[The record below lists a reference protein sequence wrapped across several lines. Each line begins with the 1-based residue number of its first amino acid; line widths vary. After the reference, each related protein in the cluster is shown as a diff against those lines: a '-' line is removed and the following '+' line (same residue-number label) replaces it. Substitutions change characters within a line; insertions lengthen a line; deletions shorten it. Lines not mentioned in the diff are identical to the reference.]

1 MADRDEKAFD
11 HYHAAA
17 DSGGK
22 VANNLE
28 NLRLMLTAL
37 YTSGSGSGLMSW
49 AEADRELFLDMLLDA
64 AEGRDFIPVPSPW
77 PRGRDED
84 KEIAYQLSRY
94 ADQFQ
99 NDRPELAAKFRDIA
113 RDLTNGV

>member
-1 MADRDEKAFD
+1 MDRDEKAFD

-22 VANNLE
+22 VVNNLE
-28 NLRLMLTAL
+28 NLRLMLTGL
-37 YTSGSGSGLMSW
+37 YTSGGGSSLMAW
-49 AEADRELFLDMLLDA
+49 READRDLFLDMLLDA
-64 AEGRDFIPVPSPW
+64 AEGRDFIPIPSPW
-77 PRGRDED
+77 PRHINED

-99 NDRPELAAKFRDIA
+99 KDRPELATKFRDIA